1 MRLAPILLAFTV
13 LTSPFAY
20 SQTSTPTQQTAPV
33 CDGSYN
39 VIRLSEIKPGMIPKF
54 LEAVAAHQAWYKN
67 AGGPDRIFALRI
79 IDRNPDTKIESISE
93 TQVVTSHIEPATR
106 AQSLPTKDDAYN
118 AFVKMYQE
126 SSTIKSEFH
135 TCMPKM

>member
-1 MRLAPILLAFTV
+1 MRLAPVLLAFAV

-20 SQTSTPTQQTAPV
+20 SQTSTPTQQTVPL

-67 AGGPDRIFALRI
+67 AGGSDRIIALRI
-79 IDRNPDTKIESISE
+79 IDRNPDTKIQSISE

-106 AQSLPTKDDAYN
+106 AQSLPAKDDAYN

-135 TCMPKM
+135 TCMPKI